1 MCVCVDILHRDRV
14 IPKYLIITYQKV
26 VRNVEIGTFKH
37 RLTFT
42 HHVSAMSCNFQ
53 DKSQSSTS
61 GNRIMAVE
69 NFEHNYYNSKRNNEL
84 VE

>member
-1 MCVCVDILHRDRV
+1 MCAHILHGDRV
-14 IPKYLIITYQKV
+14 IPKYVLIIDQQV

-61 GNRIMAVE
+61 CNCIMAVE
-69 NFEHNYYNSKRNNEL
+69 NFEHNYHNSKRNNEL